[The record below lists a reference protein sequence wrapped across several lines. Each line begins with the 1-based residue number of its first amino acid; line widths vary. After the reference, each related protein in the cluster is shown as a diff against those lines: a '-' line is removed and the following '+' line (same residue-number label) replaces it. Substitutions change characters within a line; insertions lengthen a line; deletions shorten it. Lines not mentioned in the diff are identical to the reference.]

1 MVPKKLGW
9 SVAFLMLLAL
19 VAGACAPAATPT
31 PPSPTPTPAP
41 KTETPT
47 LQPSPTATFTPTAI
61 PTPDFKKLEEE
72 VISKYFP
79 TLKQILELPEN
90 KGAYVDW
97 GSVEEYNIASEENG
111 VLFKV
116 YGLRKIPCGIF
127 GKCSDYGD
135 GKILTFPKPFNKENR
150 FSNREWLQSFPGYGG
165 SRAYIEGK
173 EIVVEDTD
181 NFIILYYTFESKFSD
196 RQVEALT
203 EEEIKEFLNKIKELA
218 KLQNAK

>member
-9 SVAFLMLLAL
+9 SVTVLMLLAL

-31 PPSPTPTPAP
+31 PPSPTPTPAS

-47 LQPSPTATFTPTAI
+47 LQPSPTATFTPTPTPTPEAT

-72 VISKYFP
+72 VISTYFP

-97 GSVEEYNIASEENG
+97 GSVKRYQMGPEEHG
-111 VLFKV
+111 VFFRVFGLKTIPCDLFKEC
-116 YGLRKIPCGIF
+116 I
-127 GKCSDYGD
+127 DYKEGSVST
-135 GKILTFPKPFNKENR
+135 KPKPP
-150 FSNREWLQSFPGYGG
+150 NREWFRTSSNPDA
-165 SRAYIEGK
+165 SRAHIEGNK
-173 EIVVEDTD
+173 
-181 NFIILYYTFESKFSD
+181 IIIENPDSYFLLYYIFESKFSD

-203 EEEIKEFLNKIKELA
+203 EEEIKEFLNKIEELA
-218 KLQNAK
+218 KLKNAK

>member
-19 VAGACAPAATPT
+19 VAGACAPTATPT

-47 LQPSPTATFTPTAI
+47 LQPSPTATFTPIAT

-97 GSVEEYNIASEENG
+97 GSVERYQMGPAEYG
-111 VLFKV
+111 VFFRV
-116 YGLRKIPCGIF
+116 YRLRKIPCGLFKECI
-127 GKCSDYGD
+127 DYKNGSV
-135 GKILTFPKPFNKENR
+135 LTDPKLFDPKNR
-150 FSNREWLQSFPGYGG
+150 FSNREKFLSAPEFDG
-165 SRAYIEGK
+165 SRAHIEGN
-173 EIVVEDTD
+173 EIIVEEP
-181 NFIILYYTFESKFSD
+181 NKFIVLYYIFESKFSD
-196 RQVEALT
+196 RQVKALT
-203 EEEIKEFLNKIKELA
+203 EEEIKEFLNKIEELA
-218 KLQNAK
+218 RLQNAK

>member
-9 SVAFLMLLAL
+9 SVTVLMLLAL

-47 LQPSPTATFTPTAI
+47 LQPSPTATFTPIAT

-97 GSVEEYNIASEENG
+97 GSVKKYHIGPEEYG
-111 VLFKV
+111 VFFRV
-116 YGLRKIPCGIF
+116 FGLREVPCNLF
-127 GKCSDYGD
+127 RKCKDYKD
-135 GKILTFPKPFNKENR
+135 GSVLTSPKS
-150 FSNREWLQSFPGYGG
+150 SNREWFQTSSNPDA
-165 SRAYIEGK
+165 SRAHIEGNK
-173 EIVVEDTD
+173 
-181 NFIILYYTFESKFSD
+181 IIIENPDSYFLLYYIFESKFSD
-196 RQVEALT
+196 KQVEALT
-203 EEEIKEFLNKIKELA
+203 EEEIKEFLNKIEELA
-218 KLQNAK
+218 KLQNSKQ